1 LKLYVWGFD
10 TTEKLGENVST
21 VAPPES
27 TNMAVGEPG
36 DMASLILLTPG
47 VMGKEPED
55 DPMESWSV

>member
-1 LKLYVWGFD
+1 M
-10 TTEKLGENVST
+10 ST

-27 TNMAVGEPG
+27 TNLAVGEPG

-55 DPMESWSV
+55 DPIERSSV